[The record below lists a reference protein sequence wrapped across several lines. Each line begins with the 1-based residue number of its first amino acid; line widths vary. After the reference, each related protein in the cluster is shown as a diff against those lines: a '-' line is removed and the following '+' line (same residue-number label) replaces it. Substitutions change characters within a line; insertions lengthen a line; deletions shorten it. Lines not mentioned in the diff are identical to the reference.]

1 MPSGWGE
8 IRPHAGVGRPEGA
21 PRHQDSPGS
30 RTYARSTTNFQVQR
44 LPAPVPAAAK
54 GPPTRVR
61 PQTRHQASNGQRVAK
76 GISYLVGGPRGMW
89 TEGKIARR
97 RVIFTSRRKAPASG
111 TR

>member
-76 GISYLVGGPRGMW
+76 GISYLVGDPRGMW
-89 TEGKIARR
+89 TEEGISLLGAIKSQLLKIPR
-97 RVIFTSRRKAPASG
+97 
-111 TR
+111 

>member
-1 MPSGWGE
+1 MLGL
-8 IRPHAGVGRPEGA
+8 GA
-21 PRHQDSPGS
+21 REDAPGHQDSPGS

-54 GPPTRVR
+54 GPPTCVR

-89 TEGKIARR
+89 TE
-97 RVIFTSRRKAPASG
+97 VDQDAPAG
-111 TR
+111 GILVPRLRALRGATDG